1 MDAMREEG
9 LDDSGPAKIR
19 PFAGGG
25 RGIARVFCALSIDG
39 AMVKASEGDESA
51 ARKRQ
56 TAVPLILVIL
66 QSNGRTKGPPQT
78 QPQCLSVG
86 VFSYRLC
93 GRCRPYVEGSCER
106 TPRHRG

>member
-1 MDAMREEG
+1 VDAMREEG

-78 QPQCLSVG
+78 QTQCLSVG

-93 GRCRPYVEGSCER
+93 GR
-106 TPRHRG
+106 